1 MVGVTTSNPQFD
13 KAAVEVKKL
22 TKKPA
27 DEEKLKLYSL
37 FKIATEADFKA
48 AQVPSIYQFE
58 ARYKYKAW
66 KELVDQ
72 GMKPAEAQAKYIAF
86 VEELKPK
93 YHYDPNKVPE

>member
-1 MVGVTTSNPQFD
+1 MAIQ
-13 KAAVEVKKL
+13 
-22 TKKPA
+22 
-27 DEEKLKLYSL
+27 
-37 FKIATEADFKA
+37 
-48 AQVPSIYQFE
+48 